1 MLTKGEIISSYYFPE
16 VVEIKSCEQVAHYY
30 VIEAVGQDTSYF
42 YEIILE
48 KEKVNGFHKVT
59 YANQLDTLDANDIQA
74 YIQYK
79 LLKNEIKF
87 SNARAVG
94 NKSVI
99 PLPHQIEAV
108 YGKMLQLPQVRI
120 LLADDPGA
128 GKTIMAGMLMKELKA
143 RYQTERILILVP
155 PLVLKQWQEE
165 LEQKFVLYF
174 HIVNKNVLFEY
185 GRKNPFIE
193 NNLVLTS
200 MYWAIRDNVK
210 PLIQEADFDLI
221 IVDEAHKMAA
231 YTHGTAKKK
240 VFRTKLYQL
249 GEAILKKAEH
259 VLLLTATP
267 HKGDTE
273 NFRHLMKLIDE
284 DIFTSSVVNETLKE
298 KVNPFM
304 IRRLKENL
312 INFDGTPIFPKRTTK
327 TIQFELTESELK
339 LYDNVT
345 NYVREYFNKAIT
357 SGSQSTAFAMMLLQR
372 RLSSSIDAIH
382 LSLKRRY
389 TRLVELYKHTEK
401 ERKRHLRKVK
411 IIESEN
417 YLEENSEQ
425 QEKIEEQLEQSVT
438 DIDMKELKKEILVL
452 KGLIKQSERIKLYEI
467 ERKYQELEETL
478 FGLDGILQQG
488 EKIIIFTETVD
499 TLNYLEEKLLKRV
512 PKVATIVGKYSMN
525 KRRQQVE
532 QFRDECQIM

>member
-1 MLTKGEIISSYYFPE
+1 
-16 VVEIKSCEQVAHYY
+16 
-30 VIEAVGQDTSYF
+30 
-42 YEIILE
+42 
-48 KEKVNGFHKVT
+48 
-59 YANQLDTLDANDIQA
+59 
-74 YIQYK
+74 
-79 LLKNEIKF
+79 
-87 SNARAVG
+87 
-94 NKSVI
+94 
-99 PLPHQIEAV
+99 
-108 YGKMLQLPQVRI
+108 
-120 LLADDPGA
+120 
-128 GKTIMAGMLMKELKA
+128 
-143 RYQTERILILVP
+143 
-155 PLVLKQWQEE
+155 
-165 LEQKFVLYF
+165 
-174 HIVNKNVLFEY
+174 
-185 GRKNPFIE
+185 
-193 NNLVLTS
+193 
-200 MYWAIRDNVK
+200 
-210 PLIQEADFDLI
+210 
-221 IVDEAHKMAA
+221 
-231 YTHGTAKKK
+231 
-240 VFRTKLYQL
+240 
-249 GEAILKKAEH
+249 
-259 VLLLTATP
+259 
-267 HKGDTE
+267 
-273 NFRHLMKLIDE
+273 
-284 DIFTSSVVNETLKE
+284 
-298 KVNPFM
+298 
-304 IRRLKENL
+304 

-512 PKVATIVGKYSMN
+512 PKVATIVGKYSMD
-525 KRRQQVE
+525 KHRQQVE
-532 QFRDECQIM
+532 QFRDECQIMLATDAGGESINLQFCNQMINYDIPWNPNKLEQRMGRIHRIGQKNEVVFFNFVDKNTRESSVMVRLLEKMEQMRNDLGSDLVYDFVGEILEDKYDSLANLMQDAILHRE

>member
-1 MLTKGEIISSYYFPE
+1 
-16 VVEIKSCEQVAHYY
+16 
-30 VIEAVGQDTSYF
+30 
-42 YEIILE
+42 
-48 KEKVNGFHKVT
+48 
-59 YANQLDTLDANDIQA
+59 
-74 YIQYK
+74 
-79 LLKNEIKF
+79 
-87 SNARAVG
+87 
-94 NKSVI
+94 
-99 PLPHQIEAV
+99 
-108 YGKMLQLPQVRI
+108 
-120 LLADDPGA
+120 
-128 GKTIMAGMLMKELKA
+128 
-143 RYQTERILILVP
+143 
-155 PLVLKQWQEE
+155 
-165 LEQKFVLYF
+165 
-174 HIVNKNVLFEY
+174 
-185 GRKNPFIE
+185 
-193 NNLVLTS
+193 S

-438 DIDMKELKKEILVL
+438 DI
-452 KGLIKQSERIKLYEI
+452 
-467 ERKYQELEETL
+467 
-478 FGLDGILQQG
+478 
-488 EKIIIFTETVD
+488 
-499 TLNYLEEKLLKRV
+499 
-512 PKVATIVGKYSMN
+512 
-525 KRRQQVE
+525 
-532 QFRDECQIM
+532 